1 MKICPKCGYERT
13 QKDDAFISV
22 GECPKCGVIYEKEKA
37 HSTQQEKRAEDDRL
51 QQVRSQVNI
60 ILQRVDAGQETYIYD
75 SVYVPVDCIVDKKQ
89 SVSSFDISILK
100 KMGLDGWDIVSVV
113 PRTADTGG
121 NVIGVN
127 VILKKSLTLK
137 NKDSLKK
144 DITSYIESLY
154 K

>member
-89 SVSSFDISILK
+89 SVSSFDISINGFGWMGYCLCCSPHSGYGWKCNWSERNSK
-100 KMGLDGWDIVSVV
+100 KIAY
-113 PRTADTGG
+113 P
-121 NVIGVN
+121 
-127 VILKKSLTLK
+127 
-137 NKDSLKK
+137 
-144 DITSYIESLY
+144 
-154 K
+154 